1 MVHVYTS
8 NESLIQGLIDDG
20 YLKTPIII
28 EAFQRVD
35 RVHFMP
41 EEQHT
46 FAYLNQPLPIGYGQ
60 TISQPLTVAFMLE
73 LLEPRTGEKILDIGS
88 GSGWQTALLAYIV
101 GKNDTEG
108 KGKIIAIERIPEL
121 QKMTEQN
128 ISTCSSIKKSVVTVV
143 GGDGSKGYK
152 QEAPF
157 DKIIAAAAATELPS
171 AWKEQL
177 IIGGKIVA
185 PIGSSIYCIE
195 RTDEKSFTQKRYFG
209 FSFVPLIEE

>member
-1 MVHVYTS
+1 MYTS
-8 NESLIQGLIDDG
+8 NESLIQALIDDG
-20 YLKTPIII
+20 HLKTPIII

-35 RVHFMP
+35 RAHFMP
-41 EEQHT
+41 KEQRT
-46 FAYLNQPLPIGYGQ
+46 FAYLNQALPIGHEQ

-157 DKIIAAAAATELPS
+157 DKIIAAAAAIELPS